1 MDVGWEQKDVAVRL
15 GVSEDS
21 VCYWENNRV
30 EPSSRMLERILG
42 LLDTLS

>member
-1 MDVGWEQKDVAVRL
+1 MDIGWEQKDMALHL

-30 EPSSRMLERILG
+30 EPSSRMQKRIEG
-42 LLDTLS
+42 LLESLG